1 MTAFK
6 RSDVVL
12 VLFPNSDLLTFK
24 KRPALIVQADDLQ
37 TGIPQVIVALITS
50 NLARQ
55 GHPSRVFVSMNSYA
69 GTQSGLRTDSVVV
82 TDNLA
87 TVRHH
92 FVEKV
97 IGTLPDTT
105 SIDSA
110 ISHTFGLRHI

>member
-1 MTAFK
+1 
-6 RSDVVL
+6 
-12 VLFPNSDLLTFK
+12 
-24 KRPALIVQADDLQ
+24 
-37 TGIPQVIVALITS
+37 
-50 NLARQ
+50 
-55 GHPSRVFVSMNSYA
+55 MNSYA

-92 FVEKV
+92 FVDKV